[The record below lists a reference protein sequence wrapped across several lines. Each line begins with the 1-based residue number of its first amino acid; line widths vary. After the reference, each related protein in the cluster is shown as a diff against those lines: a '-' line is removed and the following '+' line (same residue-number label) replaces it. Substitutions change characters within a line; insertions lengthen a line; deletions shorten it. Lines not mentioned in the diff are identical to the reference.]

1 MSQSALDPLVKE
13 LSAGVGSPTCR
24 VDVSR
29 RPLMHLTPTTDYI
42 MLLSGGVSLLLDE
55 GDPIPLEP
63 FDCVVQR
70 ATNHAWIVT
79 SKEPAIFVCVMVGAD
94 SRWERP

>member
-13 LSAGVGSPTCR
+13 LFAGVGSPTCG

-42 MLLSGGVSLLLDE
+42 MLLSGEISRLLDE
-55 GDPIPLEP
+55 GDPVPLKP
-63 FDCVVQR
+63 FDCLVQR
-70 ATNHAWIVT
+70 AANHAWIVT
-79 SKEPAIFVCVMVGAD
+79 SKEPAIFV
-94 SRWERP
+94 S